1 MRALHL
7 CKDRRVTV
15 FTDSKVCFLGGSC
28 SQGHLQRGLLTAGN
42 KELNPAEEILTLLE
56 TVMEPKE

>member
-7 CKDRRVTV
+7 CKDRIVTV
-15 FTDSKVCFLGGSC
+15 FTDSKVCFLGGSR
-28 SQGHLQRGLLTAGN
+28 SQGHLERGLLTAEN

>member
-7 CKDRRVTV
+7 CKARRVTV
-15 FTDSKVCFLGGSC
+15 FTDSKVCFLGDPC
-28 SQGHLQRGLLTAGN
+28 SQGHLEKGLLTAGN